1 MPADQGRYAIYYAPA
16 PDGALGRFGRSW
28 LGYYAETATPVAQPV
43 LAGVSAQRLAEIT
56 AEPRRYGFHATLKPP
71 FSLAPGRTGTGLATA
86 LAAFAAR
93 QEAVLAP
100 PLALAAISGFWALV
114 PSLLCP
120 SLARLAAACVRHFDP
135 FRAPPAEDE
144 LARRRRAGL
153 SPAQEELLA
162 EWGYPYVMDEFRF
175 HLTLT
180 ERLAADEASRI
191 GAILSER
198 VAPLCRVPLPIDA
211 LALFHQPSRGEN
223 FRLVRRYHLA
233 CTAGEATS

>member
-1 MPADQGRYAIYYAPA
+1 MPADQDRYAIYYAPA

-28 LGYYAETATPVAQPV
+28 LGYDAETGTPMAQPA
-43 LAGVSAQRLAEIT
+43 LAGIATHRLAEIT

-114 PSLLCP
+114 PSLPCP
-120 SLARLAAACVRHFDP
+120 PLARLAAACVRHFDP
-135 FRAPPAEDE
+135 FRAPPAEGE
-144 LARRRRAGL
+144 LTRRRRAGL
-153 SPAQEELLA
+153 SPAQETLLA

-175 HLTLT
+175 HLTLS
-180 ERLAADEASRI
+180 ERLAGDEASRI

-198 VAPLCRVPLPIDA
+198 VAPLCRAPLTIDA

-223 FRLVRRYHLA
+223 FRLVCRYRLA
-233 CTAGEATS
+233 EAAVETAG